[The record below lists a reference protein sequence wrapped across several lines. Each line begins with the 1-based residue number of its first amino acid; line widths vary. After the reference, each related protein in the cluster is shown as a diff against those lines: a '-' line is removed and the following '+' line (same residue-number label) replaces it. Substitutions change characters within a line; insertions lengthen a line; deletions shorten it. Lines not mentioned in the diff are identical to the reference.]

1 MDVLQLC
8 PKCHSP
14 TNPTYFFCPTC
25 GTKLKEKPLNLSF
38 VYQIYLYAFALILP
52 PLGLWPAVKYLRSPD
67 TTARKIGLVL
77 IALTVVS
84 TVVTT
89 WYAVKIANQVSADI
103 TKQLNQYNNMGL

>member
-1 MDVLQLC
+1 M
-8 PKCHSP
+8 
-14 TNPTYFFCPTC
+14 
-25 GTKLKEKPLNLSF
+25 
-38 VYQIYLYAFALILP
+38 
-52 PLGLWPAVKYLRSPD
+52 KYLRSPD